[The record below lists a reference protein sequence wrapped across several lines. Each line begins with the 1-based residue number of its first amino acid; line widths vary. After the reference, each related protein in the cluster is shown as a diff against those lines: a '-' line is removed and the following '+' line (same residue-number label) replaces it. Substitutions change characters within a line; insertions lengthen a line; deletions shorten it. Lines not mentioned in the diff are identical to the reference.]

1 MNKQSLIWRKRF
13 MSVAALFAGG
23 ATFTSCDSKIK
34 SAVTTAMEDTLLSL
48 LDPSLYINDGTETDT
63 NE

>member
-1 MNKQSLIWRKRF
+1 MIQGRKNWRKCF
-13 MSVAALFAGG
+13 MSLTVLLAGG
-23 ATFTSCDSKIK
+23 TTFTSCDSKIK

-48 LDPSLYINDGTETDT
+48 LDPSLYIDDGTGTDT